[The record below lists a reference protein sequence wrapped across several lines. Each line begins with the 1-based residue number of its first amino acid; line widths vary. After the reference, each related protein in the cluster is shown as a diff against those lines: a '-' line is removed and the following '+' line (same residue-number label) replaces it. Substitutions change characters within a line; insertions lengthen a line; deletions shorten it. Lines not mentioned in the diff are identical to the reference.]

1 MEGNNKEVIGEKSLN
16 EKLNF
21 SQLVPFGGSLVFLPP
36 IEETE
41 KGQHLPWNS
50 LDFPVYIYIK
60 LSYYIISNLINKKYW
75 YKTHVISFLHVCTNS
90 L

>member
-1 MEGNNKEVIGEKSLN
+1 MLPWRGSSPACKVMFFLFFFCNVWNAHMEGNNKEVIGEKSLN

-41 KGQHLPWNS
+41 KGQHLP
-50 LDFPVYIYIK
+50 
-60 LSYYIISNLINKKYW
+60 
-75 YKTHVISFLHVCTNS
+75 
-90 L
+90 